1 MDFFKTIRVYSS
13 FAKGTFKAL
22 SSYKA
27 NLIMGLIGQLIVV
40 GVTYFLWIAIYSSS
54 QEGIMNG
61 FTLKEM
67 LTYVMI
73 TLLIGIVTSND
84 ISQGISFEVRDGS
97 ISTNL
102 IKPINYRLRIIF
114 IGIGNFIFFFL
125 TLFLPGAILISTYA
139 ILNGINI
146 NLASILIFLISII
159 LGCLINIY
167 YSYIFGLLSFKFY
180 NIWGISQIARAII
193 MLVSGAMIPLT
204 FFPEIVQKLFN
215 FLPFSSIIY
224 TPAMI
229 YLNKLSYA
237 EIAKSL
243 GLQLIWVVILMILS
257 KVMWNKVIDKLTIQ
271 GG

>member
-1 MDFFKTIRVYSS
+1 MF
-13 FAKGTFKAL
+13 
-22 SSYKA
+22 
-27 NLIMGLIGQLIVV
+27 
-40 GVTYFLWIAIYSSS
+40 
-54 QEGIMNG
+54 
-61 FTLKEM
+61 
-67 LTYVMI
+67 
-73 TLLIGIVTSND
+73 
-84 ISQGISFEVRDGS
+84 
-97 ISTNL
+97 
-102 IKPINYRLRIIF
+102 P
-114 IGIGNFIFFFL
+114 L
-125 TLFLPGAILISTYA
+125 TLV
-139 ILNGINI
+139 NV
-146 NLASILIFLISII
+146 SILIFLISII

-229 YLNKLSYA
+229 YLNKLSYF

-243 GLQLIWVVILMILS
+243 GLQLIWVVILMVLS
-257 KVMWNKVIDKLTIQ
+257 KIMWNKVIDKLTIQ

>member
-27 NLIMGLIGQLIVV
+27 NLLMGLIGQLIMIS
-40 GVTYFLWIAIYSSS
+40 VTYFLWIAIYSSS

-84 ISQGISFEVRDGS
+84 ISQEISFEVRDGS

-139 ILNGINI
+139 IYNGINI
-146 NLASILIFLISII
+146 NLASIFIFLISII

-193 MLVSGAMIPLT
+193 MLVSGGNDPPYI
-204 FFPEIVQKLFN
+204 
-215 FLPFSSIIY
+215 LP
-224 TPAMI
+224 
-229 YLNKLSYA
+229 
-237 EIAKSL
+237 
-243 GLQLIWVVILMILS
+243 
-257 KVMWNKVIDKLTIQ
+257 
-271 GG
+271 

>member
-27 NLIMGLIGQLIVV
+27 NLLMGLIGQLIMIS
-40 GVTYFLWIAIYSSS
+40 VTYFLWIAIYSSS

-84 ISQGISFEVRDGS
+84 ISQEISFEVRDGS

-125 TLFLPGAILISTYA
+125 TLFLPGA

-237 EIAKSL
+237 QIAKSL
-243 GLQLIWVVILMILS
+243 GLQLIWVVILMVLS
-257 KVMWNKVIDKLTIQ
+257 KIMWNKVIDKLTIQ

>member
-27 NLIMGLIGQLIVV
+27 NLLMGLIGQLIMIS
-40 GVTYFLWIAIYSSS
+40 VTYFLWIAIYSSS

-84 ISQGISFEVRDGS
+84 ISQEIS
-97 ISTNL
+97 
-102 IKPINYRLRIIF
+102 YRLRIIF

-146 NLASILIFLISII
+146 NLASILIFSISII

-237 EIAKSL
+237 QIAKSL
-243 GLQLIWVVILMILS
+243 GLQLIWVVILMVLS
-257 KVMWNKVIDKLTIQ
+257 KIMWNKVIDKLTIQ

>member
-13 FAKGTFKAL
+13 FAKGNFKKL
-22 SSYKA
+22 SAYKA
-27 NLIMGLIGQLIVV
+27 NLFMGLIGQLIMIS
-40 GVTYFLWIAIYSSS
+40 VTYFLWIAIYSSS
-54 QEGIMNG
+54 QEGVMKG

-73 TLLIGIVTSND
+73 TLLIGIVTSAD
-84 ISQGISFEVRDGS
+84 ISRDISFEVRDGS
-97 ISTNL
+97 IAMNL

-114 IGIGNFIFFFL
+114 MAIGNFIFSFL
-125 TLFLPGAILISTYA
+125 TLFLPGAILISIYA
-139 ILNGINI
+139 LYNGINI
-146 NLASILIFLISII
+146 NLISLLIFLISII
-159 LGCLINIY
+159 LGFLINIY
-167 YSYIFGLLSFKFY
+167 YSYMFGLLAFKFY

-229 YLNKLSYA
+229 YLNKLSSI

-243 GLQLIWVVILMILS
+243 GLQLLWVIILMGLS
-257 KVMWNKVIDKLTIQ
+257 KVMWNRIIDKLTIQ

>member
-1 MDFFKTIRVYSS
+1 M
-13 FAKGTFKAL
+13 
-22 SSYKA
+22 
-27 NLIMGLIGQLIVV
+27 
-40 GVTYFLWIAIYSSS
+40 
-54 QEGIMNG
+54 
-61 FTLKEM
+61 
-67 LTYVMI
+67 
-73 TLLIGIVTSND
+73 
-84 ISQGISFEVRDGS
+84 
-97 ISTNL
+97 
-102 IKPINYRLRIIF
+102 
-114 IGIGNFIFFFL
+114 
-125 TLFLPGAILISTYA
+125 PGAILISTYA

-204 FFPEIVQKLFN
+204 FFPEIIQKLFN

-237 EIAKSL
+237 QIAKSL
-243 GLQLIWVVILMILS
+243 GLQLIWVVILMVLS
-257 KVMWNKVIDKLTIQ
+257 KIMWNKVIDKLTIQ